1 MIMIVF
7 GVVSLYLFRADVV
20 GREESDR
27 VLCFGCLSA
36 TRQAIDPSLM
46 FLAIPE
52 NESKLF
58 KGMRYPSCAPPIGS
72 TPIRPHEQALETDYP
87 VGFCLGA

>member
-7 GVVSLYLFRADVV
+7 GMVSPCLFRADGV

-27 VLCFGCLSA
+27 VLCFGCLLA
-36 TRQAIDPSLM
+36 TRQAFDPSLM
-46 FLAIPE
+46 FPGTPE

-58 KGMRYPSCAPPIGS
+58 KGVRYPSCAAPIGS